1 MNVRIPLSCALVFA
15 VACGSSHPPPPHVD
29 MPDAEPAPPLPVVD
43 AGRPAATR
51 PPLPPNATYEE
62 ALDEPE
68 DLNVQDTRAHL
79 TDLQLTNP
87 MRDVLGKCRVPRNAK
102 VTIKVAVRETRAIG
116 VTVLV
121 KFDHGPSP
129 RPLSP
134 AAVKY
139 ETKAATRIAE
149 CADKTTRSLAWPPSL
164 RRDSFTTEY

>member
-1 MNVRIPLSCALVFA
+1 MRRRFSFSCLLLLGA
-15 VACGSSHPPPPHVD
+15 ACGGSRPPPPHVD
-29 MPDAEPAPPLPVVD
+29 VPDAAPPPPPPPVVVKPAP
-43 AGRPAATR
+43 AR

-87 MRDVLGKCRVPRNAK
+87 MRDVLGPCRVPRNAK
-102 VTIKVAVRETRAIG
+102 VTIKVAVREGRAIG

-134 AAVKY
+134 AAAKY
-139 ETKAATRIAE
+139 EAKAAARIAE
-149 CADKTTRSLAWPPSL
+149 CADKATRALTWPPSL
-164 RRDSFTTEY
+164 RRDSFTTEF

>member
-1 MNVRIPLSCALVFA
+1 MGVRLFLACGLVFA
-15 VACGSSHPPPPHVD
+15 LACGSSHPPPPHVD
-29 MPDAEPAPPLPVVD
+29 VPDAAPEPTPPPVIAKPVS
-43 AGRPAATR
+43 TR

-87 MRDVLGKCRVPRNAK
+87 MRDVLGSCRVPRNAK

-134 AAVKY
+134 AAAKY
-139 ETKAATRIAE
+139 EAKSAARIAE
-149 CADKTTRSLAWPPSL
+149 CADKATRALTWPPSL
-164 RRDSFTTEY
+164 RRDSFTTEF